1 MTTATTSIARPFGYK
16 SAYAYDMV
24 TLLPDNNLQQD
35 YRLFKSDDVPFLA
48 EIGDETAYQQIPTNV
63 FGELHGIGQMVEDG
77 EVTAELVYEN
87 NRIISSRIFLNK
99 NMYLETLFND
109 HGDMIL
115 QQEITKGT
123 QTSQLAMVLA
133 A

>member
-1 MTTATTSIARPFGYK
+1 MTTATPSIARPFGYK
-16 SAYAYDMV
+16 AAYSYEMAAI
-24 TLLPDNNLQQD
+24 LPDNNLQQE
-35 YRLFKSDDVPFLA
+35 YRLFKSNNIPFLA
-48 EIGDETAYQQIPTNV
+48 EIGDEAAFQQIPTNV

-77 EVTAELVYEN
+77 EVTGELVYEN

-99 NMYLETLFND
+99 HMYLETLFND

-123 QTSQLAMVLA
+123 QKSQLALALA